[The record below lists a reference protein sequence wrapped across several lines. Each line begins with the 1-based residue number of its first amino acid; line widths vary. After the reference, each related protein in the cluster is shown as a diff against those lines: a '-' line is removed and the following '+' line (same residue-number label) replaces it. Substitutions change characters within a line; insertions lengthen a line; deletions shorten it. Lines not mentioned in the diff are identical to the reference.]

1 MMDSGLLPQEDYQAY
16 RRWKQSLPV
25 IERQSSGGSRYRF
38 KEPVRV
44 FGKGYVGT
52 VLDALHEQRITLAR
66 ASSYLD
72 NLKIADLRQL
82 EDTHAAI

>member
-1 MMDSGLLPQEDYQAY
+1 
-16 RRWKQSLPV
+16 
-25 IERQSSGGSRYRF
+25 
-38 KEPVRV
+38 VRV
-44 FGKGYVGT
+44 FGKSYVGT

-82 EDTHAAI
+82 EDTHAGI